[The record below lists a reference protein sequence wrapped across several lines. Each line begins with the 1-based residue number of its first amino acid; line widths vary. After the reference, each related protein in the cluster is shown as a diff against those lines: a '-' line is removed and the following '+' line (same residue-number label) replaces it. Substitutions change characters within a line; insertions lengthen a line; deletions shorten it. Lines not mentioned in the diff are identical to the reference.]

1 MALVP
6 GVEDLEALALLVS
19 VVELGSLSQAG
30 ARHGVSQPAA
40 SSRLARLEAKL
51 GLRLV
56 ERSTTGCLPTPA
68 GAAVVEWSREMLTTA
83 ERMGRAVL
91 ALKGTSGA
99 VSIAASLTI
108 AEQLLPS
115 WLAVLHTNYPELK
128 VRVTVANSA
137 TVVGLVRDGD
147 VTLGFVETTEEIH
160 GLRTRVVG
168 HDLLVVVVPP
178 GHPWRRRRSPLE
190 PAHLAESPLV
200 LREQGSGTRI
210 TLERA
215 LAHAGLTLADPVLEL
230 ASTAAVRNAVAAG
243 VAPTVMSGLAVLDD
257 VAAGRLAVVPTTGID
272 LGRPLT
278 AVWKGGQ
285 PAVLSWLERAAAWEG

>member
-56 ERSTTGCLPTPA
+56 ERSTTGCVPTPA
-68 GAAVVEWSREMLTTA
+68 GAAVVEWSREMIA
-83 ERMGRAVL
+83 MADRMGRAVL
-91 ALKGTSGA
+91 ALKGSTGA

-108 AEQLLPS
+108 AEQLLPG
-115 WLAVLHTNYPELK
+115 WLAVLHTQRPELR

-137 TVVGLVRDGD
+137 AVVALVRDGD
-147 VTLGFVETTEEIH
+147 VALGFVETTEAIQ
-160 GLRTRVVG
+160 GLNTRVVG
-168 HDLLVVVVPP
+168 HDRLVVVVPP
-178 GHPWRRRRSPLE
+178 GHPWLRRRAPLR
-190 PAHLAESPLV
+190 PDDLAENPLIM
-200 LREQGSGTRI
+200 REYGSGTRI

-215 LAHAGLTLADPVLEL
+215 LADSGLSLAEPVLEL

-243 VAPTVMSGLAVLDD
+243 VAPTVMSNLAVLDD
-257 VAAGRLAVVPTTGID
+257 VAAGRLAVVATSGID

-285 PAVLSWLERAAAWEG
+285 PAVLSWLERAAAGAT